1 MNDNKLALDRI
12 YNNIQAG
19 KMYGEY
25 RLNVKYPFFGE
36 ALYKIDSE
44 FIGYTHYGSS
54 ATKNTKEWL
63 NWIIAAIFKT
73 TPEEFEKMYVVYDPS
88 NKWSI

>member
-19 KMYGEY
+19 KMYGVY
-25 RLNVKYPFFGE
+25 RLDVKYPFFSE
-36 ALYKIDSE
+36 ALYKINSE
-44 FIGYTHYGSS
+44 FIGYSSYGSS

-63 NWIIAAIFKT
+63 NWIITMIFET
-73 TPEEFEKMYVVYDPS
+73 TPEEFEKMYVIYDSS
-88 NKWSI
+88 NQWGI

>member
-19 KMYGEY
+19 KIYGKY
-25 RLNVKYPFFGE
+25 WLDVKYPFFSE
-36 ALYKIDSE
+36 AIYKISSE
-44 FIGYTHYGSS
+44 FIGYSSYGSS

-63 NWIIAAIFKT
+63 NWIITVIFDT
-73 TPEEFEKMYVVYDPS
+73 TPEEFEKMYAIYDS
-88 NKWSI
+88 NNQWGI